1 MMRILVVSD
10 VRIVLEGLHSVL
22 AQQNG
27 VDIIST
33 VDTRHATHRS
43 AQLNPDIVL
52 FDAVRL
58 ESIDI
63 VKDLVASSPH
73 TKVVAFGVKEIDA
86 QILAL
91 AAAGTAGCV
100 CDSAASGDMVKV
112 LQRVLCEELR
122 RPPQTAALPY
132 PHPATLSHDGGDNGD
147 AFPRPLSR
155 RELQIAY
162 LIENGLTNKQI
173 ARQLGI
179 VAATVKN
186 HVHNMCEKL
195 KVHRRGEVA
204 ARTRAMLR
212 ACAAFPASQ

>member
-1 MMRILVVSD
+1 MRILLVSD
-10 VRIVLEGLHSVL
+10 VRIVLEGLHSL
-22 AQQNG
+22 LTQQNG
-27 VDIIST
+27 VDIISS
-33 VDTRHATHRS
+33 VDMRQATHRS

-58 ESIDI
+58 ESIGI

-86 QILAL
+86 EILAL

-100 CDSAASGDMVKV
+100 RDSAASGDMVAV
-112 LQRVLCEELR
+112 LRQVLCEQPQQ
-122 RPPQTAALPY
+122 PPQPAALPR
-132 PHPATLSHDGGDNGD
+132 HQ
-147 AFPRPLSR
+147 PLSR
-155 RELQIAY
+155 RELQIAH
-162 LIENGLTNKQI
+162 LIETGLPNKVI

-179 VAATVKN
+179 EAATVKN

-204 ARTRAMLR
+204 ARTRAILR
-212 ACAAFPASQ
+212 ACALFPAAQ

>member
-33 VDTRHATHRS
+33 VDMRHATHCS
-43 AQLNPDIVL
+43 AQLHPDIVL

-58 ESIDI
+58 DSIGL

-73 TKVVAFGVKEIDA
+73 SKVVAFGVKEIDA

-100 CDSAASGDMVKV
+100 CDSAASDDMLRV
-112 LQRVLCEELR
+112 LRQVLCEELPC
-122 RPPQTAALPY
+122 PPQTAALPY
-132 PHPATLSHDGGDNGD
+132 SPCTMPHPM
-147 AFPRPLSR
+147 PLSR
-155 RELQIAY
+155 RELQIAH
-162 LIENGLTNKQI
+162 LLENGLTNKQI

-204 ARTRAMLR
+204 ARTRAILR
-212 ACAAFPASQ
+212 TCAVFPAN

>member
-1 MMRILVVSD
+1 MRILVVSD
-10 VRIVLEGLHSVL
+10 VRIVQEGLHLVL
-22 AQQNG
+22 ARENE

-33 VDTRHATHRS
+33 VDMRHATHRS

-58 ESIDI
+58 ESIGV
-63 VKDLVASSPH
+63 VKELVASSPH
-73 TKVVAFGVKEIDA
+73 TKVVAFGVKEIEA
-86 QILAL
+86 EILAL

-100 CDSAASGDMVKV
+100 RDSAASGDMVAV
-112 LQRVLCEELR
+112 LMQVLCEELR
-122 RPPQTAALPY
+122 GPSQAAALPY
-132 PHPATLSHDGGDNGD
+132 RYTM
-147 AFPRPLSR
+147 PLSR
-155 RELQIAY
+155 RELQIAH